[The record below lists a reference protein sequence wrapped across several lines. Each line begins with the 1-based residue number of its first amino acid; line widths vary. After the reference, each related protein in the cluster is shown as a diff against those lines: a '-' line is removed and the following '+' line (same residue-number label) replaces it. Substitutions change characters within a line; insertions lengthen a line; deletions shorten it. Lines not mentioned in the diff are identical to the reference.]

1 MEDLYK
7 CGHPKTDENTYYSKS
22 RSGEITSKACKTC
35 KKSQGKTKSYKPS
48 SSISFNE
55 MRILELNEKL
65 DIAPAF
71 LKDEIRQ
78 QIKSLM
84 EKS

>member
-1 MEDLYK
+1 MTELYK
-7 CGHPKTDENTYYSKS
+7 CGHPKTEENTYYSKS
-22 RSGEITSKACKTC
+22 RSGELTSRACKTC

-55 MRILELNEKL
+55 MRIMELNEKL
-65 DIAPAF
+65 ERAPAF
-71 LKDEIRQ
+71 LKEEIKQ